1 MASYKNRR
9 KIIQE
14 EVVEKKGNM
23 IYIEK
28 NIKNIIKDRYTD
40 RSIKT
45 DSSYVYQKMDKLLAK
60 KIYMPLWN
68 I

>member
-1 MASYKNRR
+1 
-9 KIIQE
+9 
-14 EVVEKKGNM
+14 M